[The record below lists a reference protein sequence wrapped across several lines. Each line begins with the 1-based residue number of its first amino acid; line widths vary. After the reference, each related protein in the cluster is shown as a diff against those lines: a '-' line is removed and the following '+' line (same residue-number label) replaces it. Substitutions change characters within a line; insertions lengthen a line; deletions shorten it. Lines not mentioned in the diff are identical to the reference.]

1 VDSIR
6 VKDDGLGD
14 FGGTGRVTYTG
25 DDPEGG
31 LTVFTLAVFVDGRC
45 VAVLN
50 GRAHSVEPG
59 RAATVQFVS
68 TDKFVHAGPY
78 EYDFQTDL

>member
-1 VDSIR
+1 
-6 VKDDGLGD
+6 
-14 FGGTGRVTYTG
+14 
-25 DDPEGG
+25 
-31 LTVFTLAVFVDGRC
+31 VFVDGRY
-45 VAVLN
+45 VAALN